1 MQPFLPGNVLV
12 LQRPAQVL
20 LPPTNFPLTKV
31 VTPRACAFIKKKKNL
46 PRTLSLSIRG
56 HTSSL
61 HGALTIPPH
70 SPLPEH
76 LLKSSELTFLKQEN
90 NRNHLMRPRKLQ
102 LIRDSTSLVAQ
113 WWKKKK
119 KIRLQMQGDAGD
131 MGSNP
136 CVGKSPWRRKWQPTP
151 VFLPGESHGQRS
163 LADYSPY
170 GHTESATTKLKKLQ
184 KVLPLKLPSPKSFL
198 PQLNLKYCR
207 C

>member
-1 MQPFLPGNVLV
+1 MFFWLLGPCMQPFLPGNVLV

-31 VTPRACAFIKKKKNL
+31 VTPRACAFIKKKNL

-119 KIRLQMQGDAGD
+119 KSACKCKEMQETWVLIPAL
-131 MGSNP
+131 
-136 CVGKSPWRRKWQPTP
+136 GKA
-151 VFLPGESHGQRS
+151 PGEGNGNPLQ
-163 LADYSPY
+163 YSCLENPMDR
-170 GHTESATTKLKKLQ
+170 GAWRTTVHTVTQSQ
-184 KVLPLKLPSPKSFL
+184 
-198 PQLNLKYCR
+198 PQLS
-207 C
+207 